1 MGTPLCIPTKEYID
15 IGKIASIEINHKQVD
30 TATKGQKVAIKVGAI
45 ICITIPRCYSGF
57 CILLLLLLLYI
68 IVCWVCEQIIANNSD
83 EQQRSFGRH
92 FDMEDELV
100 SRISRRSID
109 ILKQNYR
116 ASPILPPYFSCVP
129 RKSVPF
135 LIFPLLIIKMQ
146 EDLSIEDWKLVVK
159 LKAILKIQ

>member
-1 MGTPLCIPTKEYID
+1 
-15 IGKIASIEINHKQVD
+15 
-30 TATKGQKVAIKVGAI
+30 
-45 ICITIPRCYSGF
+45 
-57 CILLLLLLLYI
+57 
-68 IVCWVCEQIIANNSD
+68 
-83 EQQRSFGRH
+83 
-92 FDMEDELV
+92 MEDELV

-129 RKSVPF
+129 RKSVPVSD
-135 LIFPLLIIKMQ
+135 FPLLIIKMQ